1 MFNEEKLQQWLKY
14 MAERPDEFPAYVS
27 WFHGVTHWEHVEKF
41 GLMMAKECP
50 SADTDVIRWFAYIHD
65 CRRGTEGWC
74 EEHGRIAAKFIAKI
88 RNTFLSDLSDEQI
101 TILRLACR
109 SHTVKRRT
117 KEITADICLD
127 ADRLDLY
134 RVGIE
139 PDPKLMASEIGKRYA
154 EIPYEEL
161 TKKAKI

>member
-14 MAERPDEFPAYVS
+14 MSERPDEFPAYVS
-27 WFHGVTHWEHVEKF
+27 WFHGVTHWEHIEKF

-50 SADTDVIRWFAYIHD
+50 GADTDVIRWFAYIHD

-134 RVGIE
+134 RVGIK
-139 PDPKLMASEIGKRYA
+139 PDPKLMASEIGARYA
-154 EIPYEEL
+154 RMDYEDL
-161 TKKAKI
+161 TKEAGI